1 MNGFKPFG
9 RKKVCDGGSDAA
21 GRADDKGPGRA
32 FEAVQEE

>member
-21 GRADDKGPGRA
+21 GRADDKGAGWA
-32 FEAVQEE
+32 FEAVQDG